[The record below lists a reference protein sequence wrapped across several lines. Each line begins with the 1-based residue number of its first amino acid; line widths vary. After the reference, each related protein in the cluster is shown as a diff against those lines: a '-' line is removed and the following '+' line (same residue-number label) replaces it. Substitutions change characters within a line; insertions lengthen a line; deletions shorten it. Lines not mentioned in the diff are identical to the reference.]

1 MLVLAGGSVKGAF
14 QAGVIKALAEK
25 GFQPEVIYGISAGSL
40 NAAFLVNALGQQ
52 KLDGQIISFQQAAD
66 DLWDFWETRI
76 TNPACLSK
84 PLSMFELGWTALT
97 KKFRGLVSTDPLRE
111 LIQEVLSLRNLQAS
125 PVGLHIGAVNIM
137 EGRIHY
143 VDPSNPDFMDY
154 LMASSAVP
162 ILMPVVKI
170 RGEERRSYLDG
181 GLRDVTPVRR
191 ALDDGGKHIVCISCH
206 PEAIEGGFFD
216 SGDLLALVDRVM
228 DIAVNEILNADLR
241 ETLLINNALPADG
254 TVVMEGPYRGFQRVN
269 LESIRPI
276 QPINIDIQ
284 RFTKLDIRRML
295 EVGYEVGLEQIK

>member
-25 GFQPEVIYGISAGSL
+25 GFQPDVIYGISAGSL

-111 LIQEVLSLRNLQAS
+111 LILEVLSLRNLQAS
-125 PVGLHIGAVNIM
+125 SVGLHIGAVNIM

-143 VDPSNPDFMDY
+143 VDPSNTDFMDY
-154 LMASSAVP
+154 LLASSAVP

-181 GLRDVTPVRR
+181 GLRDVTPVKK

-241 ETLLINNALPADG
+241 ETILINNALPADG